1 VVQGG
6 LVVAATVGT
15 QPGVCADTTSLE
27 APENSQVY
35 FCVTLHNTGAV
46 TLTGFVLTALDQTV
60 PLPSTV
66 SVPPG
71 ELLQFTNTASPLL
84 GPVTVTEPLTATL
97 GVTAQAGDGVLGQLQ
112 AQSAPV
118 VVTLKPTGLDTTD
131 EPVGDKRIYLPWIT
145 R

>member
-1 VVQGG
+1 
-6 LVVAATVGT
+6 
-15 QPGVCADTTSLE
+15 
-27 APENSQVY
+27 
-35 FCVTLHNTGAV
+35 V